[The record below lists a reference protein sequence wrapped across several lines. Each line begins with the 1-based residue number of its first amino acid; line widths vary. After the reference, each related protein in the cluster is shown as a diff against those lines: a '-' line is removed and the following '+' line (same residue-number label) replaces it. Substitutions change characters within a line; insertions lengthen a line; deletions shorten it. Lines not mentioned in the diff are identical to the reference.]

1 MGMGMLKAVVLFLR
15 ALLVTKACM
24 AFENLALRQQLAVQ
38 AQSVKRPKLR
48 VRDRFFWVCLS
59 QLWPNWRDALII
71 VQPETVIKWHRMGFR
86 LYWRWKSKAD
96 KVGRPSIEHEIRTL
110 IRRMSRENP
119 IWGAPRILSEL
130 GLLGYDVAESTVA
143 KYMVRQPK
151 PPSQTW
157 RTFLDN
163 HASDIAACDFFTIPT
178 ATFRIL
184 YCFVILSHNRRKVL
198 HFNVTFNPT
207 ASWAAQQIVEAF
219 PYDSAPKYL
228 LRDNDSIY
236 GQAFQNRIASLGIEE
251 VKTAYHS
258 PWQNPFVE
266 RLIGSVR
273 RECLNHVIVLN
284 ERHLHRILSEYFDYY
299 NNSRAHLSLDGNAPL
314 PREVEPPERGDV
326 IALPQVGG
334 LHHRYTR
341 VAA

>member
-1 MGMGMLKAVVLFLR
+1 VP
-15 ALLVTKACM
+15 
-24 AFENLALRQQLAVQ
+24 LATLA
-38 AQSVKRPKLR
+38 S
-48 VRDRFFWVCLS
+48 
-59 QLWPNWRDALII
+59 WRDALVI
-71 VQPETVIKWHRMGFR
+71 VQPETVIKWHR
-86 LYWRWKSKAD
+86 
-96 KVGRPSIEHEIRTL
+96 
-110 IRRMSRENP
+110 
-119 IWGAPRILSEL
+119 
-130 GLLGYDVAESTVA
+130 
-143 KYMVRQPK
+143 
-151 PPSQTW
+151 
-157 RTFLDN
+157 
-163 HASDIAACDFFTIPT
+163 
-178 ATFRIL
+178 
-184 YCFVILSHNRRKVL
+184 
-198 HFNVTFNPT
+198 
-207 ASWAAQQIVEAF
+207 
-219 PYDSAPKYL
+219 
-228 LRDNDSIY
+228 
-236 GQAFQNRIASLGIEE
+236 IEE